1 MNDRLSDAIT
11 SIRSQLEG
19 LITAWT
25 QSKRLYNVS
34 GDGPVN
40 DLMVEQFT
48 LIDSISEPFVL
59 QLTVLTLDAQLSL
72 EALQLQRITLKARL
86 SDGSEKKHS
95 GLVASA
101 KQLGADGG
109 FQRLQLTVKP
119 WIAFLAHSSHSRAWQ
134 QKTVPQI
141 LDDVFAAYSSH
152 AAWRYG
158 EVAPDGS
165 TEDLAAFLSQGPN
178 AGVLDYCCQYRETD
192 LAFTQ
197 RLLAS
202 VGLGWRIEES
212 EDAPSG
218 HTLVIFA
225 DSSRWPENPTSA
237 SATGGAGIKFH
248 RSAATEDQDTIQ
260 AFGGQRSLNPAATAV
275 LQWDYTQK
283 SAVSALVPTN
293 HQFGAQPVQ
302 DMAAW
307 LESYQPQG
315 ATADTGSCTSAQ
327 LQHLATLGQQA
338 REFRN
343 KTWLARS
350 SVRSLRAGQWFKL
363 KGSTLDALS
372 ELGKGSGQND
382 SNLEFTV
389 HSVHALGINNLPREL
404 NERIAHNLAHA
415 PVPFDFFADEA
426 QPDPMAELLESL
438 AHDPELST
446 QAAAT
451 GYANRFEA
459 CRREI
464 PWRPA
469 YIQKP
474 TALGL
479 QTAIVVGPT
488 GNNTPSGA
496 DELYTDRLGRIKVQ
510 FHWQSAAHADPRADN
525 RNSCWVR
532 VAQRWAGAGMGHQ
545 FIPRIGQEVIL
556 QFLDNDI
563 DRPICTGT
571 LYNGRGE
578 GGLARTPGGKSG
590 ESDTSVFSQ
599 SSDHQPGA
607 QGNLMGSGSGGNA
620 PAWHGGAPGSATSG
634 AHAQNNA
641 AALSGVKSKEFGG
654 EGYNQL
660 VFDDTPGQLRVQL
673 ATTQHASQLSL
684 GYLVHQAD
692 NHRGSFQGQGF
703 ELRTDA
709 YGAIRATQGLL
720 ISSYG
725 TSLSDPAGDNAP
737 GMALLKQAMTLADSF
752 SQAAKTH
759 QTTSLA
765 TSVGTVKASTSGL
778 SDKLAPMKALHQ
790 AASGMVSQTAFDS
803 AVSDAGSKST
813 QAQSGKLP
821 HTTDPIV
828 AITAKAGLAV
838 VAGQDIQF
846 ASGEAISWQAGQDLH
861 IASGNQLR
869 VNTGQ
874 SIGILAGAVQAG
886 KGAKGTGLTMIAGQ
900 GPVQMQA
907 QAGSAQ
913 VAAKGL
919 VNVQSANSHID
930 WAAAK
935 KITLATSG
943 GASIVIDGNGITT
956 QCPGKITVK
965 AAQKSFVGPGSEN
978 YPMPKLP
985 RVPIT
990 DVVMKFDLRLQDI
1003 PGPSGL
1009 PLSETDWR
1017 IVRARD
1023 ESLATLSDE
1032 TVLSGRSDTQ
1042 GRMQLSSAD
1051 EKLLHE
1057 TYNAHPN
1064 NLWIVADSQVHAVVL
1079 SKEKE
1084 DWTDQQKLHHA
1095 LDAMGYAHD
1104 LDIVGTAP
1112 VDDFHS
1118 KLARVDLKK
1127 NSPTD
1132 IFNKLKGGL

>member
-1 MNDRLSDAIT
+1 MNDRLSDAIA
-11 SIRSQLEG
+11 SMQSQLAG
-19 LITAWT
+19 LIASWT

-48 LIDSISEPFVL
+48 LVDSISEPFVL

-72 EALQLQRITLKARL
+72 KALELQRITLTARL

-95 GLVASA
+95 GLVTAA

-109 FQRLQLTVKP
+109 FQRLQLTVQP
-119 WIAFLAHSSHSRAWQ
+119 WSALLAHNSHSRAWQ

-141 LDDVFAAYSSH
+141 LDDVFGTYSSH

-158 EVAPDGS
+158 EVGADGS
-165 TEDLAAFLSQGPN
+165 TEDLAAFLAQGPN

-192 LAFTQ
+192 LTFVQ

-202 VGLGWRIEES
+202 VGLGWRIEEA

-225 DSSRWPENPTSA
+225 DSSRWPENPSSA

-275 LQWDYTQK
+275 LQWDYVQK

-315 ATADTGSCTSAQ
+315 ASADTGSCTTAQ

-338 REFRN
+338 HEFRN

-404 NERIAHNLAHA
+404 NERIAHNLVHA
-415 PVPFDFFADEA
+415 PIPFDFFADEA
-426 QPDPMAELLESL
+426 RPDPMTELLESL
-438 AHDPELST
+438 AHDPELSS
-446 QAAAT
+446 QAAQT

-459 CRREI
+459 CRRAI

-469 YIQKP
+469 YIKKP
-474 TALGL
+474 TALGP

-488 GNNTPSGA
+488 GNITPNGA
-496 DELYTDRLGRIKVQ
+496 DELYMDALGRIKVQ
-510 FHWQSAAHADPRADN
+510 FHWQSGPQADPRDDN

-532 VAQRWAGAGMGHQ
+532 VAQSWAGAGMGQQ
-545 FIPRIGQEVIL
+545 FVPRIGQEVLL
-556 QFLDNDI
+556 QFLSNDI
-563 DRPICTGT
+563 DRPVCIGAV
-571 LYNGRGE
+571 YNGRGE
-578 GGLARTPGGKSG
+578 GGLARTPGGQPG
-590 ESDTSVFSQ
+590 ETDLSPYSQ
-599 SSDHQPGA
+599 SSDHQPSA
-607 QGNLMGSGSGGNA
+607 QGNLIGSGPGGNA
-620 PAWHGGAPGSATSG
+620 PAWHGGAPGSATTG

-673 ATTQHASQLSL
+673 ATTQHASQLNL
-684 GYLVHQAD
+684 GYLIHQAS
-692 NHRGSFQGQGF
+692 NHRGSYRGTGF

-720 ISSYG
+720 ITSYG
-725 TSLSDPAGDNAP
+725 ASQSDPAGDNAP

-778 SDKLAPMKALHQ
+778 SNKLAPMKALHQ
-790 AASGMVSQTAFDS
+790 AASGMVSQAAFDS

-813 QAQSGKLP
+813 QASNGKLP

-886 KGAKGTGLTMIAGQ
+886 DGAKGKGLTMIAGQ

-907 QAGSAQ
+907 QAGQAQ

-919 VNVQSANSHID
+919 VNVQSANGHID
-930 WAAAK
+930 FASAK

-943 GASIVIDGNGITT
+943 GAQIVIEDGGITV
-956 QCPGKITVK
+956 QCPGKITVR
-965 AAQKSFVGPGSEN
+965 AAQKSMVGPARITQDMPTFPTGTLVVPMALQFDNAPAGMGTSWAGMPYKLYADGAMIKQDVLDGSGTVQVMHSPVVQS
-978 YPMPKLP
+978 YKLEMANG
-985 RVPIT
+985 V
-990 DVVMKFDLRLQDI
+990 QYDI
-1003 PGPSGL
+1003 PIADGYKNPEQGEPANKGYL
-1009 PLSETDWR
+1009 KHQPGTPAADTGDTRVSETLR
-1017 IVRARD
+1017 EV
-1023 ESLATLSDE
+1023 
-1032 TVLSGRSDTQ
+1032 
-1042 GRMQLSSAD
+1042 
-1051 EKLLHE
+1051 
-1057 TYNAHPN
+1057 Y
-1064 NLWIVADSQVHAVVL
+1064 
-1079 SKEKE
+1079 SKAFK
-1084 DWTDQQKLHHA
+1084 
-1095 LDAMGYAHD
+1095 
-1104 LDIVGTAP
+1104 
-1112 VDDFHS
+1112 S
-1118 KLARVDLKK
+1118 
-1127 NSPTD
+1127 
-1132 IFNKLKGGL
+1132 